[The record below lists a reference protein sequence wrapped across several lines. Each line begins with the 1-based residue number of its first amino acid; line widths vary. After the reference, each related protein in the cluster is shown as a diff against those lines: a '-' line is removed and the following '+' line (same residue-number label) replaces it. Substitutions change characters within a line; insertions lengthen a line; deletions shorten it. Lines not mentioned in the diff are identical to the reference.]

1 MMASVSANPLLK
13 AARWYAKRNIFV
25 FPLHNVEDDGSCSC
39 RDAECK
45 NQGKHPRTQH
55 GFKDAT
61 IDLEKIGQWW
71 TTFPKANIGI
81 ACEPTGWA
89 VIDVDPRHGGDETLR
104 DLEQQ
109 YGPLPDTVRQ
119 VTGSGGQHI
128 VFTYPFG
135 GAPTVA
141 GIRPGIDTRA
151 RGGYIVGAPSAH
163 VSGNAYAWE
172 VAPGE
177 MPLAELP
184 HWFRDLLTTR
194 TERQRTDEPGAVIPE
209 GRRDETLASLAGSM
223 RARGHTKEEIAAAL
237 LVTNRDRCVPPLD
250 ERDVRRIAWSIS
262 QYEAGKGAFAAQGDD
277 KPPEEAL
284 IDWPA
289 FWTTDQKAAE
299 WLCEPLIPLGRQ
311 VSIYSR
317 AKSGKSLLV
326 LDICARLATGQ
337 KCLYQPAG
345 EPMRVVYFDF
355 EMTDLDLRER
365 LEDMGYGPDSDLSN
379 LFYYLLP
386 SLPPMDT
393 QAGGEAVMEIVRR
406 HDPTLVVIDTTSR
419 VISGKE
425 NDSDSFRAFYMYT
438 GLQLKADGRTVVRLD
453 HMGKAQELGQ
463 RGSSAKNDDVDL
475 VWELTV
481 QDGGAVKLTA
491 THRRQGWVP
500 EEVNLVRKDEPLR
513 HALAANTWPAGTE
526 ALARTLDEI
535 GAPLSGI
542 RQVRDL
548 LKENGRKAENKVLA
562 AAMRYRRERPQSV
575 TENTAEHVAG
585 IADADSA
592 EHSVTDSVTP
602 PVTLRNSVTGS
613 EEALRSLK
621 KSVTLPNPAPERR
634 KNADGLYV
642 DEEGKP
648 LL

>member
-128 VFTYPFG
+128 IFTYPFG

-262 QYEAGKGAFAAQGDD
+262 QYEAGKGAFVDTTREKARE
-277 KPPEEAL
+277 EEAAAGLFVWPHELDNLPEMSWRVEGIMPNDSTGMLYGKFGSRKTFATLDMACCIATGKAWHGHAVEKGYVIYIYAEGLRGLKARLRAWEEAHKRKVENIAFVPRAIRFMDKKDVDFL
-284 IDWPA
+284 IERISAEVPEMPVTVFIDTLA
-289 FWTTDQKAAE
+289 RAMVGGDENDQKDMGLMVENA
-299 WLCEPLIPLGRQ
+299 
-311 VSIYSR
+311 
-317 AKSGKSLLV
+317 
-326 LDICARLATGQ
+326 DILRRATG
-337 KCLYQPAG
+337 A
-345 EPMRVVYFDF
+345 
-355 EMTDLDLRER
+355 
-365 LEDMGYGPDSDLSN
+365 
-379 LFYYLLP
+379 
-386 SLPPMDT
+386 
-393 QAGGEAVMEIVRR
+393 
-406 HDPTLVVIDTTSR
+406 
-419 VISGKE
+419 
-425 NDSDSFRAFYMYT
+425 
-438 GLQLKADGRTVVRLD
+438 TVWWNHHTNKVD
-453 HMGKAQELGQ
+453 DY
-463 RGSSAKNDDVDL
+463 RGSSALPGALDVMVKAEREGEILKLICEKMKDAEEFEDIELVATPVLQSIILTSKDSAGVRKARYDALSNDDKEAYRKLAEDL
-475 VWELTV
+475 RGEATWGVWLT
-481 QDGGAVKLTA
+481 LTA
-491 THRRQGWVP
+491 MSKDSFKRCLERLQKAGMVKHDGIKKVYRSLYKVAEDTD
-500 EEVNLVRKDEPLR
+500 EEV
-513 HALAANTWPAGTE
+513 
-526 ALARTLDEI
+526 
-535 GAPLSGI
+535 
-542 RQVRDL
+542 L
-548 LKENGRKAENKVLA
+548 L
-562 AAMRYRRERPQSV
+562 
-575 TENTAEHVAG
+575 
-585 IADADSA
+585 
-592 EHSVTDSVTP
+592 
-602 PVTLRNSVTGS
+602 
-613 EEALRSLK
+613 
-621 KSVTLPNPAPERR
+621 
-634 KNADGLYV
+634 
-642 DEEGKP
+642 
-648 LL
+648 

>member
-25 FPLHNVEDDGSCSC
+25 FPLHHVEDDGSCSC

-61 IDLEKIGQWW
+61 VDLDKIDQWW

-109 YGPLPDTVRQ
+109 YGSLPDTVRQ

-128 VFTYPFG
+128 VFAYPFG
-135 GAPTVA
+135 GAPTIA

-151 RGGYIVGAPSAH
+151 RGGYIVGAPSSH
-163 VSGNAYAWE
+163 VSGNAYEWE
-172 VAPGE
+172 ISPGE
-177 MPLAELP
+177 MPLADLP

-194 TERQRTDEPGAVIPE
+194 TERQRADEPGAVIPE

-262 QYEAGKGAFAAQGDD
+262 QYEAGKGAFVGADARPTD
-277 KPPEEAL
+277 EAL

-289 FWTTDQKAAE
+289 FWATDQKAE
-299 WLCEPLIPLGRQ
+299 DWLCEPLIPRRRQ
-311 VSIYSR
+311 VAIFST

-345 EPMRVVYFDF
+345 ERVRVLYFDF

-365 LEDMGYGPDSDLSN
+365 LEDMGYGAESDLSN
-379 LFYYLLP
+379 LVYYLLP
-386 SLPPMDT
+386 SLPALDT
-393 QAGGEAVMEIVRR
+393 PEGGIALMEIVHR
-406 HDPTLVVIDTTSR
+406 HDPALVVIDTTSR

-438 GLQLKADGRTVVRLD
+438 GLQLKAEGRTVIRLD
-453 HMGKAQELGQ
+453 HAGKSLEQGQ

-475 VWELTV
+475 VWSLSLQDNETV
-481 QDGGAVKLTA
+481 QLKA

-500 EEVNLVRKDEPLR
+500 EEINLVRQESPLR
-513 HALAANTWPAGTE
+513 HIPITTSWPAGTE
-526 ALARTLDEI
+526 AMSRVLDELN
-535 GAPLSGI
+535 APLNGF
-542 RQVRDL
+542 RQVREL
-548 LKENGRKAENKVLA
+548 LKEHGRKCENKVVA
-562 AAMRYRRERPQSV
+562 AAMRYRRQRAEH
-575 TENTAEHVAG
+575 TAEHVEDMTRSD
-585 IADADSA
+585 DA
-592 EHSVTDSVTP
+592 ERGGTV
-602 PVTLRNSVTGS
+602 LRNTLGTPRNTPAAKTEQYGS
-613 EEALRSLK
+613 LDRPVRSDAVPPRQDAEGFFL
-621 KSVTLPNPAPERR
+621 
-634 KNADGLYV
+634 
-642 DEEGKP
+642 DEEGKRI
-648 LL
+648 L

>member
-262 QYEAGKGAFAAQGDD
+262 QYEAGKGAFVGNGESRHAEGLDGRVLLDNVLASPI
-277 KPPEEAL
+277 PPPDWL
-284 IDWPA
+284 IDGFLVRGFVHLLYGESGHGKTTVGLEFIRQLISRGEPVVFIDEESGHLKIAGLLQDMGVDSVDEHLHYFQMPGVRRDDIDKLFGYVDGVRPA
-289 FWTTDQKAAE
+289 LVIFDSLTDQMSNFGLDDNKAVEVNE
-299 WLCEPLIPLGRQ
+299 WFKAVPKTLTMRDYRPCVLLLDHVTKLKDN
-311 VSIYSR
+311 VSHSAGSR
-317 AKSGKSLLV
+317 AKRQKSDVLWYLEKVEDFDRNTLGKVTLTLYKNNPGTMPGKHTLAVGSREGRL
-326 LDICARLATGQ
+326 ICEPFNAMEHGGRTLSEKHERFLSAINDA
-337 KCLYQPAG
+337 PRSNG
-345 EPMRVVYFDF
+345 E
-355 EMTDLDLRER
+355 LQAI
-365 LEDMGYGPDSDLSN
+365 LECG
-379 LFYYLLP
+379 
-386 SLPPMDT
+386 
-393 QAGGEAVMEIVRR
+393 
-406 HDPTLVVIDTTSR
+406 HD
-419 VISGKE
+419 
-425 NDSDSFRAFYMYT
+425 
-438 GLQLKADGRTVVRLD
+438 TVVRL
-453 HMGKAQELGQ
+453 AQDLINLSLVERTGTGRLTKYQPSIRSDESIIRSDGNL
-463 RGSSAKNDDVDL
+463 SSDFSSDETPLKGGHRTKRRRSDEKHWWEKLDD
-475 VWELTV
+475 
-481 QDGGAVKLTA
+481 
-491 THRRQGWVP
+491 
-500 EEVNLVRKDEPLR
+500 
-513 HALAANTWPAGTE
+513 
-526 ALARTLDEI
+526 
-535 GAPLSGI
+535 
-542 RQVRDL
+542 
-548 LKENGRKAENKVLA
+548 
-562 AAMRYRRERPQSV
+562 
-575 TENTAEHVAG
+575 
-585 IADADSA
+585 
-592 EHSVTDSVTP
+592 
-602 PVTLRNSVTGS
+602 
-613 EEALRSLK
+613 
-621 KSVTLPNPAPERR
+621 
-634 KNADGLYV
+634 
-642 DEEGKP
+642 DEEE

>member
-262 QYEAGKGAFAAQGDD
+262 QYEAGKGAFVGNGESRHAEGLDGRVDLWPFMSGGVPEPDWVVDGVILAGHVTLLHGEPGCGKTNVTLSFCRDLTAAGQPVFLVD
-277 KPPEEAL
+277 EE
-284 IDWPA
+284 
-289 FWTTDQKAAE
+289 
-299 WLCEPLIPLGRQ
+299 
-311 VSIYSR
+311 
-317 AKSGKSLLV
+317 SGPTMTAS
-326 LDICARLATGQ
+326 RLAN
-337 KCLYQPAG
+337 
-345 EPMRVVYFDF
+345 
-355 EMTDLDLRER
+355 
-365 LEDMGYGPDSDLSN
+365 MG
-379 LFYYLLP
+379 
-386 SLPPMDT
+386 
-393 QAGGEAVMEIVRR
+393 V
-406 HDPTLVVIDTTSR
+406 
-419 VISGKE
+419 
-425 NDSDSFRAFYMYT
+425 
-438 GLQLKADGRTVVRLD
+438 
-453 HMGKAQELGQ
+453 
-463 RGSSAKNDDVDL
+463 
-475 VWELTV
+475 
-481 QDGGAVKLTA
+481 
-491 THRRQGWVP
+491 
-500 EEVNLVRKDEPLR
+500 
-513 HALAANTWPAGTE
+513 
-526 ALARTLDEI
+526 
-535 GAPLSGI
+535 
-542 RQVRDL
+542 
-548 LKENGRKAENKVLA
+548 
-562 AAMRYRRERPQSV
+562 
-575 TENTAEHVAG
+575 
-585 IADADSA
+585 
-592 EHSVTDSVTP
+592 
-602 PVTLRNSVTGS
+602 S
-613 EEALRSLK
+613 EEAVALVHYYPFAGITVEDADALVEAIRTAAPAMVVFDAMADMLSVSGLDENSSTDVTKWMVNIAVRIARDLGPAVVILDHNTKEQTNTKYSRGSGAKKAKADAAWYVEKLAEFDATTVGRLALNRTKNRVGILPEKVVFTIGGEDGRFICHRFDPATDKGSAMPPRAQDFVDALRDGPRSNGALQGILGLKPTQVYNIAKALIGLGIIGIEGEGRATRYVLLNHSVNDFDPSLNESSDPDFSFTHSPSLK
-621 KSVTLPNPAPERR
+621 GVNEKSRSERKR
-634 KNADGLYV
+634 HYWEDR
-642 DEEGKP
+642 DEEDHP
-648 LL
+648 L